1 MFANIYAIIVISL
14 AAVTLSADH
23 AVTFTNNYGLGV
35 RPIIKNTADGV
46 TYTRPWLGGGQ
57 SWFSSIAENWPSGI
71 MVGQTNE
78 KQGADCV
85 GCTRLECDFSTSNF
99 RNCNLLRVAG
109 FHIRMSFSWTAGGY
123 TGATCNSP
131 SCPPSDAWNPNSDD
145 ASSLRFFNTPRVDIT
160 VVFCP

>member
-57 SWFSSIAENWPSGI
+57 SWFSSIAEN
-71 MVGQTNE
+71 VG
-78 KQGADCV
+78 
-85 GCTRLECDFSTSNF
+85 RLASWLGKRMKNKVPTASVALDLSATSPPPIFATFEIAN
-99 RNCNLLRVAG
+99 
-109 FHIRMSFSWTAGGY
+109 SK
-123 TGATCNSP
+123 TGSNSP